1 MASDVMGSECR
12 PNVQSDDKSQA
23 EDALAAAIQAL
34 SLDPQS
40 IRKLVGLADAMLENN
55 LYLDAE
61 KMYRVAI
68 ALDPLIVGVACNLR
82 RIDEL
87 KRKRSSRRQ

>member
-40 IRKLVGLADAMLENN
+40 IRTLVGLADAMLENN

-61 KMYRVAI
+61 KLYRVAK
-68 ALDPLIVGVACNLR
+68 ALDPQIVGVTCNLR

-87 KRKRSSRRQ
+87 KRNRT

>member
-1 MASDVMGSECR
+1 MTNS
-12 PNVQSDDKSQA
+12 QSDDKQV
-23 EDALAAAIQAL
+23 EDRLTIAIQAL
-34 SLDPQS
+34 KIDPQS
-40 IRKLVGLADAMLENN
+40 IQKLVSVADAMLENN